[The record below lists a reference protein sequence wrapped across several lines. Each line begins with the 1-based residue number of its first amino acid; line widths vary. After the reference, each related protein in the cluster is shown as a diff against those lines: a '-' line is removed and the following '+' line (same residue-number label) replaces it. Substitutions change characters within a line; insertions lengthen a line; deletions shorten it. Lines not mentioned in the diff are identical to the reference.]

1 MSIYQ
6 DAPASAAAGKG
17 GFVPKFSL
25 AMVAGPIGQLFS
37 IWRNRRVVA
46 NMRDFDDAQLADIGL
61 TRDDVERA
69 LGTPGIDPMLQLMSA
84 RQNPLR
90 GLRHR

>member
-17 GFVPKFSL
+17 SFVPKFSL

-37 IWRNRRVVA
+37 TWRNRRVVA
-46 NMRDFDDAQLADIGL
+46 NMRDMDDALLADIGL
-61 TRDDVERA
+61 VRSDVEKA
-69 LGTPGIDPMLQLMSA
+69 LGASGMDPTLYLISV

-90 GLRHR
+90 GVRRR